1 MTPHSGSLGLWRRHV
16 VLAACAGALA
26 PPAPAAETAD
36 ATVPPKGTVFAL
48 QGRTLDGQAFTTASL
63 RGKVVL
69 VFYWDTD
76 CAVCRSKMPE
86 LRANALGWQGKP
98 FQLVTV
104 SVDRQRTAAADYDR
118 TVAAI
123 VPMPAHLPVL
133 RAGEAGYRDAL
144 GARPRHLPLSV
155 LLDTQ
160 GRVVAHYEGRI
171 APEGWDSI
179 ADLIP

>member
-1 MTPHSGSLGLWRRHV
+1 MNSHPGLTRRLRLWAL
-16 VLAACAGALA
+16 LAACACALA
-26 PPAPAAETAD
+26 LPVQAAD
-36 ATVPPKGTVFAL
+36 AVAAPLPAKGSAFQL
-48 QGRTLDGQAFTTASL
+48 QGSTLDGQAFSTAGL

-86 LRANALGWQGKP
+86 LRANAAGWHGKP

-104 SVDRQRTAAADYDR
+104 SVDRNRAAAAEYDR

-123 VPMPAHLPVL
+123 VPMPAHPPVL
-133 RAGEAGYRDAL
+133 WAGEAGYRDSL
-144 GARPRHLPLSV
+144 GSKPRHLPLSV
-155 LLDTQ
+155 LLDAQ

-171 APEGWDSI
+171 APEVWDTI